1 MDYLIT
7 GGAGFIGSHLT
18 DALISRGDSVLVL
31 DDLSTGSRENLTDAL
46 ASGKAELVEGSVCD
60 APLVDSCMART
71 GACFHLASAVG
82 VKLIVS
88 DTVSTLARS
97 VRGAAVVTESAHRAG
112 RRLLLASTS
121 EIYGKN
127 GGEALHEGSD
137 RHLGSPSVA
146 RWSYSTAKAFA
157 EALAHGYHR
166 ERGSDTVVARLFN
179 TVGPRQS
186 PHYGMVLPRFVAQ
199 ALQDEELTV
208 YGDGSQSRCFCHVQ
222 DTVRALIMLM
232 DEEGAR
238 GEAFNVGR
246 TDEITIGSLA
256 REVIERTGSGSQI
269 RHVPYSEA
277 YGEGFE
283 ELGRRRPDTAALRK
297 ITGWAPRRDL
307 ADAIDDLAAQ
317 ERSRAGV
324 AAVANGNGAGAAR
337 GAAPAPGG

>member
-7 GGAGFIGSHLT
+7 GGAGFIGSHLA
-18 DALISRGDSVLVL
+18 DALIARGDSVLVL
-31 DDLSTGSRENLTDAL
+31 DDLSTGSRENLAPAL
-46 ASGKAELVEGSVCD
+46 ATGRAELIEGSVCD
-60 APLVDSCMART
+60 AELVDACMERS

-82 VKLIVS
+82 VKLIVT
-88 DTVSTLARS
+88 DTVDSLGRS
-97 VRGAAVVTESAHRAG
+97 VRGAQVVTESAHRSG

-137 RHLGSPSVA
+137 RHLGSPAVA

-157 EALAHGYHR
+157 EALVHGYHR
-166 ERGSDTVVARLFN
+166 ERGADTVVARLFN

-199 ALQDEELTV
+199 ALAGEELTV
-208 YGDGSQSRCFCHVQ
+208 YGDGSQSRCFCHVA
-222 DTVRALIMLM
+222 DTIRALIMLM

-246 TDEITIGSLA
+246 TDETTIGSLA
-256 REVIERTGSGSQI
+256 RLVIERTGSASQV
-269 RHVPYSEA
+269 RHVPYTEA
-277 YGEGFE
+277 YGSGFE

-307 ADAIDDLAAQ
+307 ADAIDDLAAA
-317 ERSRAGV
+317 ERSRP
-324 AAVANGNGAGAAR
+324 GA
-337 GAAPAPGG
+337 AAPAAAS